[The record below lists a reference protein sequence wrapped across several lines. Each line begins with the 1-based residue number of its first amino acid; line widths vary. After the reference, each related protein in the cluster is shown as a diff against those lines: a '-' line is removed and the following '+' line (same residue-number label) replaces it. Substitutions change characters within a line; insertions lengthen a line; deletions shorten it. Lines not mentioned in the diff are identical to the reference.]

1 MGSALDVT
9 RPAAVLKAST
19 QVGPAFAQRGVP
31 ELLLNEDASRVAVY
45 FKGEATA
52 VLLTLKMAGNQ
63 VTVETEK
70 QETAITAFAWSF
82 ISDKYATISDKQV
95 FIHVPAISFSH
106 A

>member
-19 QVGPAFAQRGVP
+19 PVGTAFAQRGVP
-31 ELLLNEDASRVAVY
+31 QLLLNEDASRVAVY
-45 FKGEATA
+45 FKGEAAA

-70 QETAITAFAWSF
+70 QETGVAAFAWGYASGT
-82 ISDKYATISDKQV
+82 YATIADKQV
-95 FIHVPAISFSH
+95 FIHVPVAASAH

>member
-9 RPAAVLKAST
+9 RPAAVLKSST
-19 QVGPAFAQRGVP
+19 RVGTAFAQRGVP
-31 ELLLNEDASRVAVY
+31 QLLLNEDASRVAVY

-52 VLLTLKMAGNQ
+52 VVLTLKMAGNQ

-70 QETAITAFAWSF
+70 QETGITAFAWSF
-82 ISDKYATISDKQV
+82 VSDKYATIVGKQV
-95 FIHVPAISFSH
+95 FIHVPVASLAH